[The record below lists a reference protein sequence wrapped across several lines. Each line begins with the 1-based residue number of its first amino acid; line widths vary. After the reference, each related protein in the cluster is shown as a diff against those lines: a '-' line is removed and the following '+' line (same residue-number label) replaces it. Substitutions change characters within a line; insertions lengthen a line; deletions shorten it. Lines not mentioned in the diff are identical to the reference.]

1 MEYYS
6 AMRKNEILPIVTT
19 WMKCEG
25 VMLSEKRQMDKDIL
39 YDLTYTWNIKK
50 PNSEKQNRVWGW
62 GDERK
67 G

>member
-6 AMRKNEILPIVTT
+6 AVRKNEILPIVTT

-39 YDLTYTWNIKK
+39 YDLTYT
-50 PNSEKQNRVWGW
+50 
-62 GDERK
+62 
-67 G
+67 

>member
-39 YDLTYTWNIKK
+39 YDLTSTWNIKK
-50 PNSEKQNRVWGW
+50 PNSEKQNRVRGW